1 MATNKQSWDVVK
13 PFLSNINL
21 YSDYHIWIND
31 KNKFVF
37 NEIKLVE
44 LFNTYLINAVGN
56 TTGKA
61 LTSLWDSSN
70 QKNDADNAKK
80 IVSES

>member
-1 MATNKQSWDVVK
+1 MATNKQFWDVVK

-21 YSDYHIWIND
+21 HSDYHIWIND

-70 QKNDADNAKK
+70 QQNDADNAKK